1 MDIRETVLI
10 PDARSWTN
18 GSALN
23 ARRSFIV
30 TLKKRLKWQESSE
43 LQFKHAGSNK
53 GRKAGMASA
62 GKFHKNSS
70 QLGATKTYKHEDMT

>member
-43 LQFKHAGSNK
+43 L
-53 GRKAGMASA
+53 
-62 GKFHKNSS
+62 
-70 QLGATKTYKHEDMT
+70 